1 MRYAPAE
8 ECIICAGRGCSDG
21 CFRVVFGSAATS
33 GRHRAGVYCILG
45 NHGGRDATAAGW
57 FCFRDVEVGEGC
69 GAVGVRSLYSDLSFC
84 DGLFCHADLGVA
96 FVAGLFALVY
106 FFYPRILRRP
116 LSRGLG
122 YLHFWLTVAGM
133 VLYYVLLEKM
143 FDGLSAFV
151 TWGPY
156 SSFALLILGVAQLMF
171 LINLVYSWVWGKK
184 SI

>member
-1 MRYAPAE
+1 
-8 ECIICAGRGCSDG
+8 
-21 CFRVVFGSAATS
+21 
-33 GRHRAGVYCILG
+33 
-45 NHGGRDATAAGW
+45 
-57 FCFRDVEVGEGC
+57 
-69 GAVGVRSLYSDLSFC
+69 
-84 DGLFCHADLGVA
+84 
-96 FVAGLFALVY
+96 
-106 FFYPRILRRP
+106 